1 MSVFKLPMVAEF
13 GFGNIDAEHQ
23 DIADCINDCLV
34 TAAKGDDALPPHHL
48 MMLRQKMAG
57 HFRNEEAL
65 MEDLGFPLLAPHRG
79 HHRNILDKLDRL
91 QADCARKGRIG
102 LNDVRGFLEGLI
114 EDVLHADLPF
124 KTFLYERE
132 ILR

>member
-1 MSVFKLPMVAEF
+1 MSVFKLPLVAEF
-13 GFGNIDAEHQ
+13 GFGTIDAEHQ
-23 DIADCINDCLV
+23 DIADCINDCLLI
-34 TAAKGDDALPPHHL
+34 AAKGNNDLPPQHL
-48 MMLRQKMAG
+48 TMLRQKMAA
-57 HFRNEEAL
+57 HFLNEEAL
-65 MEDLGFPLLAPHRG
+65 MEELGFPLLTPHRG
-79 HHRNILDKLDRL
+79 HHRNILNKLDRL
-91 QADCARKGRIG
+91 QADCALKGGIS

>member
-34 TAAKGDDALPPHHL
+34 TAAKGNDALPLQHL
-48 MMLRQKMAG
+48 TMLRQKMAG

-91 QADCARKGRIG
+91 QADCARKGG
-102 LNDVRGFLEGLI
+102 VSLNDVRGFLEGLI